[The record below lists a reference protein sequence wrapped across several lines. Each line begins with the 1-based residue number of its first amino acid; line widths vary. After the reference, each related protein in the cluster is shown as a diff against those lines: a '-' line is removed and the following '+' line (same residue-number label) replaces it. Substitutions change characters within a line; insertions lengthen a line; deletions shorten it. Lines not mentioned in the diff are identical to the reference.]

1 MYNPR
6 EINVKKD
13 FTIQQKIDP
22 GKVKI
27 IVLDGNQGSAHVL
40 EAPEHGKTVIQ
51 TVKGSFARVDHEIG
65 FKVELNLHAVCLV
78 SVFLFGKGGHNHA
91 SKRN

>member
-6 EINVKKD
+6 EINIKND

-27 IVLDGNQGSAHVL
+27 IVLDGNQGTAHVL
-40 EAPEHGKTVIQ
+40 NAPEHGKTVIQ

-65 FKVELNLHAVCLV
+65 YKVRSAMKESFMVVPLQVELQMCRQVND
-78 SVFLFGKGGHNHA
+78 S
-91 SKRN
+91 

>member
-6 EINVKKD
+6 EINIKKD

-27 IVLDGNQGSAHVL
+27 IVLDGNQGTAHVL
-40 EAPEHGKTVIQ
+40 DAPEHGKTVIQ

-65 FKVELNLHAVCLV
+65 YKVM
-78 SVFLFGKGGHNHA
+78 
-91 SKRN
+91 

>member
-6 EINVKKD
+6 EINIKKD

-22 GKVKI
+22 GKVQI
-27 IVLDGNQGSAHVL
+27 IVLDGNQGTAHVL
-40 EAPEHGKTVIQ
+40 DTPEHGKTVIQ

-65 FKVELNLHAVCLV
+65 FKV
-78 SVFLFGKGGHNHA
+78 K
-91 SKRN
+91 

>member
-6 EINVKKD
+6 EINIKND

-27 IVLDGNQGSAHVL
+27 IVLDGNQGTAHVL
-40 EAPEHGKTVIQ
+40 DAPEHGKTVIQ
-51 TVKGSFARVDHEIG
+51 TAKGCFAWVEHEIG
-65 FKVELNLHAVCLV
+65 YKV
-78 SVFLFGKGGHNHA
+78 
-91 SKRN
+91 R